1 MGSVL
6 GLKRSKRETDHF
18 VRRGVK
24 VRSALKLTASLLVIK
39 QGDSTL
45 LLEL

>member
-6 GLKRSKRETDHF
+6 GLKRSERETDHIF
-18 VRRGVK
+18 QHGVK
-24 VRSALKLTASLLVIK
+24 VRSALKFTASLLVIK
-39 QGDSTL
+39 QGESTH